1 MNCHPTISYA
11 CSGLPARTAGE
22 HHFDHGRSNSAC
34 PSRKGNRS
42 AQPEPS
48 MTTATTS
55 PSNFRLCAVS
65 LDGSFG
71 RQTDKDQK
79 REQAVTIF
87 DLLDNKAL
95 HPLVTTVDPIG
106 CALPWPTGGWSCE
119 SPPRTEPVLCHHCRS
134 PRSAGCLGITALS
147 ATATRMRWPARCPR
161 GSRPWT
167 WDAGP
172 FTTRHQS
179 SSENASDQG
188 SMSIWRPPV
197 GRVPKGCVARRS
209 MYNWCTP
216 IR

>member
-1 MNCHPTISYA
+1 
-11 CSGLPARTAGE
+11 
-22 HHFDHGRSNSAC
+22 
-34 PSRKGNRS
+34 
-42 AQPEPS
+42 

-119 SPPRTEPVLCHHCRS
+119 SPPRTEPVLCHHLSLPSFSRLLRDYGLVCNSYSDAMAGSVPQRLEAMDMGRRAIHNEASEQLRERLRSQIKDRCRS
-134 PRSAGCLGITALS
+134 GD
-147 ATATRMRWPARCPR
+147 
-161 GSRPWT
+161 RP
-167 WDAGP
+167 
-172 FTTRHQS
+172 S
-179 SSENASDQG
+179 VVS
-188 SMSIWRPPV
+188 
-197 GRVPKGCVARRS
+197 PKVV
-209 MYNWCTP
+209 
-216 IR
+216 